1 MKGGHLI
8 FQAASN
14 VSCSQLMAASRIWL
28 GYVVCCRVRES
39 LGVRF
44 RYTTLNSRGEMQAV
58 CHVMACSGAKA
69 MSRRVVRNEGGV
81 ICFVNTGTGPIR
93 E

>member
-28 GYVVCCRVRES
+28 GYVVCCRVRGS
-39 LGVRF
+39 LGVCF
-44 RYTTLNSRGEMQAV
+44 YYTTFELQ
-58 CHVMACSGAKA
+58 
-69 MSRRVVRNEGGV
+69 EGGY
-81 ICFVNTGTGPIR
+81 NQYAMLWHAPARRLGLASWR
-93 E
+93 EMRGV

>member
-39 LGVRF
+39 LGVCF
-44 RYTTLNSRGEMQAV
+44 YYTTLELQEGGTSSVPCYGMLRSKGYHTA
-58 CHVMACSGAKA
+58 HVM
-69 MSRRVVRNEGGV
+69 
-81 ICFVNTGTGPIR
+81 T
-93 E
+93 